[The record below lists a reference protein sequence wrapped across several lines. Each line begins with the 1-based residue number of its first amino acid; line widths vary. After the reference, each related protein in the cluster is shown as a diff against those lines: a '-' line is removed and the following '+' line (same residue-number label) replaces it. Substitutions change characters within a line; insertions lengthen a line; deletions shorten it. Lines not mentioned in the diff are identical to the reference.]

1 MGIIYCLDY
10 YRIIGINIMKL
21 WFKLYLL
28 GFISG
33 IDLYMILYRI
43 SNYGDIDWVCIL
55 LAISIVL
62 WLLDA
67 KITYEEKWRNN
78 D

>member
-1 MGIIYCLDY
+1 M
-10 YRIIGINIMKL
+10 IGISIMKL
-21 WFKLYLL
+21 WFKPYLL

-33 IDLYMILYRI
+33 IDLYMILYRV

-67 KITYEEKWRNN
+67 KITHEEKWRKEIDYWRNN
-78 D
+78 DW

>member
-1 MGIIYCLDY
+1 M
-10 YRIIGINIMKL
+10 IGINIMKL
-21 WFKLYLL
+21 WFKPYLL

-33 IDLYMILYRI
+33 IDLYMILYRV

-55 LAISIVL
+55 LAISIIL

-67 KITYEEKWRNN
+67 KITYEEKWKKERDYWRNN
-78 D
+78 AL